1 MVGGVE
7 GVKVVV
13 GGRYSAHSSSSSSS
27 SQDKDKASSPHI
39 QDIIIPIYVIF
50 KVLQLYN
57 DIVE

>member
-27 SQDKDKASSPHI
+27 QDKDKASPFM